1 MDGPLKSFVLTVTF
15 TSIQVES
22 EYELKLPTS
31 LLARCTDEII
41 LSLCSGVAAFSLF
54 PFRVSMV
61 EPNSKRVNKT
71 TSSLHPSSILEK

>member
-31 LLARCTDEII
+31 LLARCTVKSYCHCALVSLPFPFSRFELAW
-41 LSLCSGVAAFSLF
+41 LSLT
-54 PFRVSMV
+54 VS
-61 EPNSKRVNKT
+61 E
-71 TSSLHPSSILEK
+71 